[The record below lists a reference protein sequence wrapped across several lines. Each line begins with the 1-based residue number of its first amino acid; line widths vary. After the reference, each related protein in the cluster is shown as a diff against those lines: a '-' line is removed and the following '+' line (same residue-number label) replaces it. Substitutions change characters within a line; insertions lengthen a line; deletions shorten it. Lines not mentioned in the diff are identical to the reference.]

1 MHSNTYETEKEKLIR
16 KKVPLERVRQISAEL
31 WKNNT
36 VNNLIKESGD
46 PLDEYVQIFLGIL
59 GEEHYTEEKFLRFF
73 TSLMSLR
80 QEIKDDSSL
89 IKTYIDMD
97 PEERATPL
105 QALAEIMWMV
115 SIAVLSGAATTVGDV
130 LIKKVLEGR
139 KERKTD
145 SLVRLIL
152 SSPILSILSSYEN
165 GLSIEEICEKANI
178 NKEEATYFMLNFK
191 SRGWIVSESKE
202 KQTFWKLN
210 LNKIIKDF

>member
-1 MHSNTYETEKEKLIR
+1 MYSNTYETEKEKLIR
-16 KKVPLERVRQISAEL
+16 KKIPLEKVRQISAEL

-36 VNNLIKESGD
+36 VSNLIKESGD

-59 GEEHYTEEKFLRFF
+59 GEEQYTEERFLRFF

-89 IKTYIDMD
+89 IKTYKDMD
-97 PEERATPL
+97 PEEQAAPL

-115 SIAVLSGAATTVGDV
+115 SIAVLSGAATTIGDI
-130 LIKKVLEGR
+130 LIKKVLEGQ

-145 SLVRLIL
+145 SLIRLIL
-152 SSPILSILSSYEN
+152 SSPILSILSSYEK
-165 GLSIEEICEKANI
+165 GLSIEEIYEKANI
-178 NKEEATYFMLNFK
+178 KKEEATYFLLNFK

-202 KQTFWKLN
+202 KQALWKLN

>member
-16 KKVPLERVRQISAEL
+16 KKVSLEKVRQISAEL
-31 WKNNT
+31 WKNKT

-59 GEEHYTEEKFLRFF
+59 GEEHYNEERFLRFF

-80 QEIKDDSSL
+80 QEIKDDSYL
-89 IKTYIDMD
+89 IKTYKDME
-97 PEERATPL
+97 PEEQATPF
-105 QALAEIMWMV
+105 QALAEIIWMV
-115 SIAVLSGAATTVGDV
+115 SFAVLSGAATTIGDV
-130 LIKKVLEGR
+130 LIRKVLEGR

-165 GLSIEEICEKANI
+165 GLSIAEICEKANI
-178 NKEEATYFMLNFK
+178 KKEEATYFLMNFK
-191 SRGWIVSESKE
+191 IRGWIVSEWKE
-202 KQTFWKLN
+202 KQTLWKLN